1 MKASECVLTML
12 WAFDARDQRRVEVRN
27 LAHRV
32 EQLENDLESAQHHI
46 KRLESQVAAL
56 TDPLV
61 LEQIRR
67 PPPPIVVKVVERDL
81 IQEGRDL

>member
-1 MKASECVLTML
+1 MKASECVLTMV
-12 WAFDARDQRRVEVRN
+12 WAFDTRDQRRVEVRN

-32 EQLENDLESAQHHI
+32 EQLENDLESAQYHI
-46 KRLESQVAAL
+46 KRLEAQVAAL

-61 LEQIRR
+61 LEQMRR

-81 IQEGRDL
+81 VQEGRDL

>member
-12 WAFDARDQRRVEVRN
+12 WAFDARDQRRVDVRR
-27 LAHRV
+27 LSHRV

-46 KRLESQVAAL
+46 KRLEAQVAAL

-61 LEQIRR
+61 LEQMRR

-81 IQEGRDL
+81 VQEGRDL

>member
-12 WAFDARDQRRVEVRN
+12 WAFDARDQRRVDVRR
-27 LAHRV
+27 LSHRV

-61 LEQIRR
+61 LEQMRR

-81 IQEGRDL
+81 VQEGRDL